1 MDQESVDLILGQYER
16 NGWNLR
22 RVLITPEMAKE
33 FSGLS
38 GLSGAMNTAA
48 EIDALWFSRA
58 RTDGRVAWEIR
69 HLSDTP
75 YALVEVL
82 EPSITDDELELILSA
97 AELRLKEIMA
107 RKMGI

>member
-1 MDQESVDLILGQYER
+1 MDQETVREIIGQYER
-16 NGWNLR
+16 NGWDLR
-22 RVLITPEMAKE
+22 RVLITPARAEE
-33 FSGLS
+33 FNGLP
-38 GLSGAMNTAA
+38 GFAGAMNTAA
-48 EIDALWFSRA
+48 EVDALWFSRA

-82 EPSITDDELELILSA
+82 EPSITDDEREGILSA